1 ERLMEM
7 LHRDGWNC
15 RMALNGTE
23 GLKALADAKPDL
35 VLVDLIM
42 PEMDGYAF
50 IREVRKN
57 PDFDALPLVVMT
69 AEDVQSG
76 KVRSLANDTAG
87 IVQKGSMPLADLVAD
102 LRRFAEQAKNQ

>member
-1 ERLMEM
+1 
-7 LHRDGWNC
+7 
-15 RMALNGTE
+15 
-23 GLKALADAKPDL
+23 
-35 VLVDLIM
+35 
-42 PEMDGYAF
+42 MDGYAF

-76 KVRSLANDTAG
+76 KVRSLANDMAG